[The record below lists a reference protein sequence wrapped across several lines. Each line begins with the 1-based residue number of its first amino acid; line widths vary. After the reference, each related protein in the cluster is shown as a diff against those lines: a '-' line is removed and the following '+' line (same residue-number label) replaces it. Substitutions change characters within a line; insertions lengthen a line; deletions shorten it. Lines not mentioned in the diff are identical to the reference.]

1 MDSDRPAA
9 RPLDRPRPVIL
20 AGGGATRFGGRPK
33 GLEPVGGMRILD
45 RLVGVCEE
53 AFGTAPILVAND
65 PEAPR
70 WRPGLTTV
78 PDLLPGMGALGGL
91 LTAVTAGA
99 GAPVVVV
106 AWDMPF
112 VPAGLLRALAAG
124 LSTHDAVLPASDG
137 RRGVEPLLAA
147 YGPACLAPMTRA
159 LQRGDRRAIAF
170 HDEVK
175 VGILSLD
182 EVRAFGD
189 PARIF
194 MNVNTPDDL
203 TSAEVAWQERG
214 SARS

>member
-1 MDSDRPAA
+1 MSDLRPSAPA
-9 RPLDRPRPVIL
+9 PLRPVIL

-33 GLEPVGGMRILD
+33 GLEPVGGERILD
-45 RLVGVCEE
+45 RLVDVCRD
-53 AFGTAPILVAND
+53 AFGVAPILVAND

-70 WRPGLTTV
+70 WRPDLTTI
-78 PDLLPGMGALGGL
+78 PDVIPGEGALGGL
-91 LTAVTAGA
+91 LTALTAGA

-112 VPAGLLRALAAG
+112 VPAPLLRALAAG
-124 LSTHDAVLPASDG
+124 LATHDAVLPASDG

-170 HDEVK
+170 HGEVK

-194 MNVNTPDDL
+194 LNVNTPDDL
-203 TSAEVAWQERG
+203 TTAEAAWQERG